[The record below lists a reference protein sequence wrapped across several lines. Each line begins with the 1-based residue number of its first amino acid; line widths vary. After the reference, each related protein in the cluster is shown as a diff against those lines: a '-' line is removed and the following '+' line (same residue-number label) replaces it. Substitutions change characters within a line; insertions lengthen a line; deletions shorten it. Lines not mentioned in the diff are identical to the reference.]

1 MMFREILWLQATR
14 QMTCIPGPG
23 SNFGIA
29 RHCHIFHL
37 DKSVT
42 KDRLKRSWGPGRWR
56 WPDHSCPLKPLALL
70 ISAPSLPR
78 GNVSPGFSDLPIVQV

>member
-42 KDRLKRSWGPGRWR
+42 KDRLKRSWAQAGGGGQITAVR
-56 WPDHSCPLKPLALL
+56 
-70 ISAPSLPR
+70 
-78 GNVSPGFSDLPIVQV
+78 